1 MKQPDQHVE
10 REAYAP
16 NVSELVC
23 QRDVC
28 LPLRTTQLNYRYS
41 ELLLSAQSAVIT
53 RHFVM
58 VSYVLRY
65 VLEHNAHVQSWA
77 NVAGIM
83 IQMVIR
89 YTIKVLEIKV
99 KKIRDN
105 LLNAK
110 AYLNETVHG
119 SVWVTL

>member
-1 MKQPDQHVE
+1 M
-10 REAYAP
+10 
-16 NVSELVC
+16 
-23 QRDVC
+23 
-28 LPLRTTQLNYRYS
+28 
-41 ELLLSAQSAVIT
+41 
-53 RHFVM
+53 
-58 VSYVLRY
+58 
-65 VLEHNAHVQSWA
+65 LEHNAHVQSWA